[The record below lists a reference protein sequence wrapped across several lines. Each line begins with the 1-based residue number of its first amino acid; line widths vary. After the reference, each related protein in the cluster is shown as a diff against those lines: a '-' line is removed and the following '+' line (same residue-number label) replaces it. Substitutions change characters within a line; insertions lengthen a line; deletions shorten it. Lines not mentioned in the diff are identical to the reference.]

1 MQTVTPVNG
10 NKTYTIF
17 ETNTNATSDPQIKSS
32 IWTWFQATVTGTGAV
47 TATVA
52 IQGSNDNINWS
63 KTALATLTLND
74 TTSDSDGA
82 TVISPVKYV
91 RAVVTNVTGTG
102 ANVVVTYT
110 A

>member
-1 MQTVTPVNG
+1 MLTVTPVNG
-10 NKTYTIF
+10 NQTRTLI
-17 ETNTNATSDPQIKSS
+17 TTTVNATSDSTIKSS

-52 IQGSNDNINWS
+52 IQGSNDNVNWS
-63 KTALATLTLND
+63 KTALATLTLSD

-82 TVISPVKYV
+82 TVISPVKYI

-102 ANVVVTYT
+102 ASVTVTYT